1 MRSGLSTGRRGSRL
15 WPPCP
20 PLVFPDRPRRL
31 LSTRGGFFRPS
42 LDGGLLL
49 LELFLS
55 SRRRSSATCCFSAA
69 FSWWSAVFS
78 SRRLSTS
85 RRSAPISS
93 AMVRVLSTPV
103 LTHGRARHTS
113 EINTL
118 RKRMRYLWLFGLTT
132 GRHRGAWEL
141 LILRINWRDPV
152 PGQGCIEGGS
162 PPPWRSGRIRCGCP
176 LSRPAIML

>member
-1 MRSGLSTGRRGSRL
+1 MPSGLSTGRRVSPM
-15 WPPCP
+15 WPTC
-20 PLVFPDRPRRL
+20 RPRRL
-31 LSTRGGFFRPS
+31 WSTRGGFFRPS

-141 LILRINWRDPV
+141 PYVGLT
-152 PGQGCIEGGS
+152 Q
-162 PPPWRSGRIRCGCP
+162 P
-176 LSRPAIML
+176 LADDAG

>member
-1 MRSGLSTGRRGSRL
+1 MRSGLSTGRRVSPM
-15 WPPCP
+15 WPTCP

-31 LSTRGGFFRPS
+31 LSTRGGFFSPS

-141 LILRINWRDPV
+141 PN
-152 PGQGCIEGGS
+152 EGHYSATDRHRRATADRG
-162 PPPWRSGRIRCGCP
+162 GLAGTG
-176 LSRPAIML
+176 

>member
-1 MRSGLSTGRRGSRL
+1 MRSGLFTGRRVSPL
-15 WPPCP
+15 WPTCP

-31 LSTRGGFFRPS
+31 LNTRGGFFRPS

-69 FSWWSAVFS
+69 FSWRRVAFS
-78 SRRLSTS
+78 LRRLSTS

-93 AMVRVLSTPV
+93 ARVGVLSTPV

-113 EINTL
+113 GISTL
-118 RKRMRYLWLFGLTT
+118 RERTRYLWPFGLTA
-132 GRHRGAWEL
+132 GYQGGGWELPIESLCSPLPQYPGAWL
-141 LILRINWRDPV
+141 
-152 PGQGCIEGGS
+152 S
-162 PPPWRSGRIRCGCP
+162 ACP
-176 LSRPAIML
+176 AVG

>member
-1 MRSGLSTGRRGSRL
+1 M
-15 WPPCP
+15 WPTCP
-20 PLVFPDRPRRL
+20 PLVFPDRTRRL

-85 RRSAPISS
+85 RRSAPLSS
-93 AMVRVLSTPV
+93 AVVRVLSTPV
-103 LTHGRARHTS
+103 WPHRWARHTS

-118 RKRMRYLWLFGLTT
+118 RKRRRYLWLFGLTT
-132 GRHRGAWEL
+132 GR
-141 LILRINWRDPV
+141 
-152 PGQGCIEGGS
+152 
-162 PPPWRSGRIRCGCP
+162 
-176 LSRPAIML
+176 